1 MKYLLLILISVALT
15 ACQTTTELQN
25 AYSKGLANS
34 YSCEQINAA
43 FDAYDT
49 DKSSFTELK
58 QIAEMSGMEIEQ
70 GTGATASSYFEDV
83 KAAANLALL
92 VQGCPAR
99 G

>member
-43 FDAYDT
+43 FDAYDA

-70 GTGATASSYFEDV
+70 GAGVTASSYFEDV
-83 KAAANLALL
+83 KAAANLALI
-92 VQGCPAR
+92 VQGCPAIE
-99 G
+99 